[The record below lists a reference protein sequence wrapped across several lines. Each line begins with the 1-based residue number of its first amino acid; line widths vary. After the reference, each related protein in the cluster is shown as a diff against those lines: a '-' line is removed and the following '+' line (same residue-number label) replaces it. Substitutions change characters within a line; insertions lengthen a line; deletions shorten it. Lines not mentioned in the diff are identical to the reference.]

1 MNQIVIYDLVTPGA
15 FGKHPTPMAYI
26 NAGSFD
32 PALESFQPKTVKTSS
47 SMDKILF
54 VADTDAV
61 LILDIADIR
70 NNATAKLTSISS
82 KAT

>member
-32 PALESFQPKTVKTSS
+32 PALESF
-47 SMDKILF
+47 
-54 VADTDAV
+54 
-61 LILDIADIR
+61 
-70 NNATAKLTSISS
+70 
-82 KAT
+82 